1 MCLGKCLLNNNNAN
15 NYNHDN
21 YDNAYNDNNNDNDEE
36 VGNCCDEKK
45 ISLRYA
51 YMLTTALNSPI

>member
-21 YDNAYNDNNNDNDEE
+21 YDNAYNDNNIDNDEE
-36 VGNCCDEKK
+36 VGKCCDEKK
-45 ISLRYA
+45 KSLR
-51 YMLTTALNSPI
+51 